1 VADLAGKTLGKYRL
15 IEQLGRGGF
24 ASVYKAYQP
33 RLDRYVAVKVLHP
46 HLVEGEDFLA
56 RFEREAKAVAGL
68 RHPRIIIVHD
78 FDVDDNTYFMVM
90 EFIEGQ
96 SLKERMEE
104 LTAAKKHMPL
114 AEVQR
119 IIDDVA
125 SALDYAH
132 GRGMLHRDIK
142 PSNVVI
148 NKSGDSF
155 LADFGIARILSNTQ
169 FTATGALIGT
179 PAYMSPEQGQGLSVS
194 SASDVY
200 SLGVMLYELLV
211 GRVPFDAD
219 TPLAIIFKHIS
230 DALPSV
236 RAFRPELPEAL
247 ERVTYKA
254 LAKHP
259 EDRYQKPGELAQA
272 LRDALA
278 SEHKAETVARTPEPA
293 VSEPPP
299 VTIAVETP
307 GSESAKAATLAVE
320 REAEE
325 KPGEALEEA
334 YEAAELESMKA
345 ATVAVERGMEADF
358 DGTIVALDDSIPS
371 PDGEPE
377 PKVELAETVV
387 EGAAKPK
394 KAAPIPKK
402 KGLSK
407 PLKIGGI
414 ALIGLILVIVLGVVL
429 FNVFSPDE
437 KDSTSG
443 VAQGQQVTL
452 TKKSTNTPK
461 PKPTENLGL
470 TFFEQGM
477 VLLHDKQD
485 YGGAID
491 QFNKAI
497 QSGFKDPD
505 VYYNRGWACHEW
517 TYYEG
522 KCSFERAIEDYDQA
536 IKLDPNQAYFY
547 GDRAWSYIHI
557 GNFEAALLDYSK
569 AIALEPDNPHF
580 WNGKAD
586 TFSRLGKYEEAL
598 EAINR
603 AIKIDAQE
611 PHFYD
616 TRAWVYTH
624 MGDLESAIKDWS
636 VAIVL
641 DPENPEFWRERA
653 WRKYDMGAFQGAIE
667 DFSRAIY
674 LKPDDVWLYVGRA
687 HAYTRSGDRD
697 AAIRDLDTMVEIEP
711 NNADI
716 YVQRGHV
723 FVWMENPDSAVEAF
737 QRALELNPENWEAH
751 VKLGEIYYWDYHNID
766 RSLEHLNNAIEL
778 APPDVDWPLNAR
790 GSIYND
796 LGRWEEAIADFN
808 RALRIS
814 PNFQDLYGHR
824 GYAYQELGD
833 KDKARTDYERFMEL
847 TADMPQYDGW
857 RKDIEQWLRNNP

>member
-1 VADLAGKTLGKYRL
+1 MADLAGKTLGKYRL

-56 RFEREAKAVAGL
+56 RFEREAKAVARL
-68 RHPRIIIVHD
+68 RHPHIIIVHD
-78 FDVDDNTYFMVM
+78 FDVEDNTYFMVM

-104 LTAAKKHMPL
+104 LTAAKVHMPL

-155 LADFGIARILSNTQ
+155 LADFGIARILSNSQ

-200 SLGVMLYELLV
+200 SLGIMLYELLV

-230 DALPSV
+230 DVLPSV

-278 SEHKAETVARTPEPA
+278 SEHKAETVARPSE
-293 VSEPPP
+293 EPPP
-299 VTIAVETP
+299 EAIAVETP
-307 GSESAKAATLAVE
+307 ESASAKAATLAVE
-320 REAEE
+320 RESEE
-325 KPGEALEEA
+325 QPDEALEEA
-334 YEAAELESMKA
+334 HEAAELERMKA
-345 ATVAVERGMEADF
+345 ATVAVERGMEADLE
-358 DGTIVALDDSIPS
+358 GTIVAMDESIPS
-371 PDGEPE
+371 LAGEPE
-377 PKVELAETVV
+377 PKVELTETVV

-394 KAAPIPKK
+394 KATPALKRR
-402 KGLSK
+402 GLSK
-407 PLKIGGI
+407 PVMIGGI
-414 ALIGLILVIVLGVVL
+414 AIIGLILLIGMGAIL
-429 FNVFSPDE
+429 FNVFSPGE
-437 KDSTSG
+437 KESTLS
-443 VAQGQQVTL
+443 VAQIWDEL
-452 TKKSTNTPK
+452 STDKPANS

-477 VLLHDKQD
+477 ILLHDKHD
-485 YGGAID
+485 YGAAID

-497 QSGFKDPD
+497 RAGFKDPD
-505 VYYNRGWACHEW
+505 VYFNRGVACNEW
-517 TYYEG
+517 TFYEG
-522 KCSFERAIEDYDQA
+522 ECGYEKAIQDYDQA
-536 IKLDPNQAYFY
+536 IQLDPNRAYFY
-547 GDRAWSYIHI
+547 NERAWSYTLL
-557 GNFEAALLDYSK
+557 GDLESALRDYDN
-569 AIALEPDNPHF
+569 ATAREPDNPHY
-580 WNGKAD
+580 WNQKAD
-586 TFSRLGKYEEAL
+586 ILSRLGDFDGAFA
-598 EAINR
+598 AIGR
-603 AIKIDAQE
+603 AIELLPGE
-611 PHFYD
+611 PSFYG
-616 TRAWVYTH
+616 TRAQIYAN
-624 MGDLESAIKDWS
+624 MGDRESAIRELTR
-636 VAIVL
+636 AIEL
-641 DPENPEFWRERA
+641 DPRNPDWLINRG
-653 WRKYDMGAFQGAIE
+653 WDKYELEDFQGAIA
-667 DFSRAIY
+667 DFSRAIE
-674 LKPDDVWLYVGRA
+674 LRPDDIWIYVGRA
-687 HAYTRSGDRD
+687 HAYARSENRE
-697 AAIRDLDTMVEIEP
+697 AAIHDLDTMVELEP
-711 NNADI
+711 DNPDV

-723 FVWMENPDSAVEAF
+723 FVWMGDPDAAAEEF
-737 QRALELNPENWEAH
+737 KKALELNPKSWEAY
-751 VKLGEIYYWDYHNID
+751 VKLGEIYYWDYHNAE
-766 RSLEHLNNAIEL
+766 RSLEFFGKAIEL
-778 APPDVDWPLNAR
+778 APPEVDWPLNAR
-790 GSIYND
+790 GSVYNE

-808 RALRIS
+808 LAIRIS
-814 PNFQDLYGHR
+814 PNFPDLYGHR
-824 GYAYQELGD
+824 GYAYEKLGD
-833 KDKARTDYERFMEL
+833 KGKTRADYERFLEL
-847 TADMPQYDGW
+847 TADRPEYEEW
-857 RKDIEQWLRNNP
+857 RKAIEQWLKDNP